1 MGVWDRAPLEPRP
14 GNILSSHREGPA
26 APTGP
31 SQVSFPVLSV
41 NLHAIGTLSLWVSS
55 LPVLKDDKDAI
66 FTAADKA
73 SQAAT

>member
-1 MGVWDRAPLEPRP
+1 
-14 GNILSSHREGPA
+14 
-26 APTGP
+26 
-31 SQVSFPVLSV
+31 
-41 NLHAIGTLSLWVSS
+41 LHAIGTLSLWVSS